1 VWDVTV
7 GREPAQEE
15 VTIIEEGNNLDSL
28 WSPGDRAVIMDGDPL
43 GGKWEFT
50 FHPPEY
56 GDTIPPRAG
65 DVFFIGTHRPFAGS
79 DTLTFSTVASTYM
92 NTKAQNKLDDISVVS
107 NPYVVT
113 NILEQLDLQNPK
125 DRGPRKVYF
134 NHLPKECTIS
144 IYTVAGD
151 LVQTLYHEA
160 EMNNGQE
167 HWDLTTKDNF
177 PLAFGMYI
185 YHVNAPGVGE
195 KIGRFAI
202 IK

>member
-1 VWDVTV
+1 
-7 GREPAQEE
+7 
-15 VTIIEEGNNLDSL
+15 
-28 WSPGDRAVIMDGDPL
+28 
-43 GGKWEFT
+43 
-50 FHPPEY
+50 
-56 GDTIPPRAG
+56 
-65 DVFFIGTHRPFAGS
+65 
-79 DTLTFSTVASTYM
+79 
-92 NTKAQNKLDDISVVS
+92 
-107 NPYVVT
+107 VVT

-134 NHLPKECTIS
+134 NHLPRECTIS